1 MFLLKEKDSGITV
14 SLNDIGFGV
23 SQILPILVQSMLS
36 EDETII
42 IEQPEIHIHP
52 KLQAELGTLFAE
64 CIKEPYNNHFII
76 ETHSENI
83 ILRLQKLIRKNVIS
97 NNDVAVIY
105 VDKNM
110 NGATCLNLRLD
121 KNGNYNIKIGF
132 AESRK
137 DGSSN
142 AKLANIIEY
151 GKSGQVAK
159 PFMKPAKSASKT
171 KCIEVMKATFDKEVN
186 NI

>member
-1 MFLLKEKDSGITV
+1 MAKAYV
-14 SLNDIGFGV
+14 
-23 SQILPILVQSMLS
+23 QLP
-36 EDETII
+36 ED
-42 IEQPEIHIHP
+42 
-52 KLQAELGTLFAE
+52 F
-64 CIKEPYNNHFII
+64 
-76 ETHSENI
+76 
-83 ILRLQKLIRKNVIS
+83 LQKLSKLGNRTDEICEKMLKAGGEVVLSKAKS
-97 NNDVAVIY
+97 NLSSVVGSGTKY
-105 VDKNM
+105 KSRSTGELE
-110 NGATCLNLRLD
+110 GALGLSEVRLD
-121 KNGNYNIKIGF
+121 RNGNYNIKVGF

-171 KCIEVMKATFDKEVN
+171 QCIEVMKVTFDKEVN

>member
-1 MFLLKEKDSGITV
+1 MAKACVK
-14 SLNDIGFGV
+14 
-23 SQILPILVQSMLS
+23 LP
-36 EDETII
+36 EE
-42 IEQPEIHIHP
+42 
-52 KLQAELGTLFAE
+52 F
-64 CIKEPYNNHFII
+64 
-76 ETHSENI
+76 
-83 ILRLQKLIRKNVIS
+83 LQKLSKLGDRTDEICEKMLKAGGEVVLSKAKS
-97 NNDVAVIY
+97 NLSSVVGSGTKY
-105 VDKNM
+105 KSRSTGELE
-110 NGATCLNLRLD
+110 GALGLSEVRLD

-159 PFMKPAKSASKT
+159 PFMKPAKSASKNQ
-171 KCIEVMKATFDKEVN
+171 CIEIMKATFEKEVN

>member
-1 MFLLKEKDSGITV
+1 MAKAYVKLPKD
-14 SLNDIGFGV
+14 F
-23 SQILPILVQSMLS
+23 
-36 EDETII
+36 
-42 IEQPEIHIHP
+42 
-52 KLQAELGTLFAE
+52 
-64 CIKEPYNNHFII
+64 
-76 ETHSENI
+76 
-83 ILRLQKLIRKNVIS
+83 LQKLSKLGNRTDEICEKMLKAGGEVVLSKAKS
-97 NNDVAVIY
+97 NLSSVVGIGTKYKSRSTGELEEALGLSEV
-105 VDKNM
+105 
-110 NGATCLNLRLD
+110 RLD
-121 KNGNYNIKIGF
+121 RNGNYNIKVGF

-171 KCIEVMKATFDKEVN
+171 QCIEVMKATFDKEVN